1 MIDSG
6 LNLSKG
12 QQARINLAR
21 AIYKQSDIYLLD
33 DPLACLDVKVQDDI
47 FQACIRNFLKDKIVI
62 LITQNAKHLKH
73 GKQLIVLEHGQI
85 KSILKPDEIFENEL
99 HDYIASSSPDYNRAE
114 VVSSKGK
121 FFS

>member
-47 FQACIRNFLKDKIVI
+47 FQECIRNFLKDKIVI
-62 LITQNAKHLKH
+62 LITQNAKHLKQ
-73 GKQLIVLEHGQI
+73 GKQLIVLEQGQI

-99 HDYIASSSPDYNRAE
+99 HDYIASSSPD

-121 FFS
+121 QFILFFS